1 MSISFPWFPRK
12 RPCLTFIE
20 KYGTRAITAL
30 VMNSANVEIADEVEL
45 VVVRMQKE
53 QFKSLDMM
61 IIRKFGR
68 I

>member
-1 MSISFPWFPRK
+1 MK
-12 RPCLTFIE
+12 FIE